1 MEKPTV
7 EEQRQPAMSFAFSED
22 SEKQFA
28 WMLTRYPTKQAC
40 LLPAF
45 RLAEAQQGFVDE
57 AARGYI
63 ATRLELAPA
72 FVHGT
77 FSFYTHYRRPGD
89 GKHVVQLCRG
99 LPCALRGAAAMLKAF
114 EEALSLREGATSP
127 DDLFTLR
134 TVECLGAC
142 GNAPV
147 AQINDDYFED
157 LTSEKVREIVLALRE
172 GRTPPHLSSGP
183 SLDGGC
189 RGYKPLVEVCAER
202 TQQGCC

>member
-7 EEQRQPAMSFAFSED
+7 EERRQSAMSFAFNAESEQ
-22 SEKQFA
+22 QFA
-28 WMLTRYPTKQAC
+28 WLLTRYPTRQAC

-57 AARGYI
+57 AAREYI

-89 GKHVVQLCRG
+89 GKHVIQLCRT

-114 EEALSLREGATSP
+114 EEELGIREGATTS
-127 DDLFTLR
+127 DGLFTLR
-134 TVECLGAC
+134 AVECLGAC

-157 LTSEKVREIVLALRE
+157 LTAEKVRAIVLALRE
-172 GRTPPHLSSGP
+172 GRTPPHLSRGP

-189 RGYKPLVEVCAER
+189 RGYAPLVEAGRE
-202 TQQGCC
+202 GG